1 MASRL
6 ESFFVSKPICDS
18 FMLPL
23 YFGSIIIVNMNM
35 KDELEKLSQELRTAP
50 ASEKAAIGAKYN
62 VLRKQYEE
70 HLRIEAQA
78 AKEREIQERLKSDP
92 LVDITN
98 PLVGRSLG
106 GPTFPQTPLSGGL
119 HPITAVM
126 RDVNEVFADMGFIIE
141 DGREIVTEYEC
152 FDSLNSPKNHPS
164 RDMQDTFWLSDHR
177 CLRTQTSAWQNYM
190 IKKYGPEFRA
200 ICPGRTY
207 RNENIDATHDTTF
220 FQVEG
225 MMIGADISI
234 ANLIYFM
241 KEALTAVFKKEI
253 NVRLRPGYFPFVE
266 PGFELDASC
275 IFCDGGCPICKHTGW
290 VEFCG
295 CGMIHPNVLREGGI
309 DPEKYQGF
317 AFGFGLTRLAMM
329 RYGVTDIRLFNGGNL
344 EFLGGVTGGAG
355 DVVTRKGGKS

>member
-1 MASRL
+1 
-6 ESFFVSKPICDS
+6 
-18 FMLPL
+18 
-23 YFGSIIIVNMNM
+23 M
-35 KDELEKLSQELRTAP
+35 KDELEKLSQQLRTAP

-62 VLRKQYEE
+62 VLRKAYEE
-70 HLRIEAQA
+70 QLRQEAA
-78 AKEREIQERLKSDP
+78 EAKERELKERLASDP
-92 LVDITN
+92 LIDITN
-98 PLVGRSLG
+98 PLFGYDTSCGRHIGSSPARSIL
-106 GPTFPQTPLSGGL
+106 PEQRGGL
-119 HPITAVM
+119 HPITEVM

-164 RDMQDTFWLSDHR
+164 RDMQDTFWLNDGR

-190 IKKYGPEFRA
+190 MKKYGPEFRA

-241 KEALTAVFKKEI
+241 KKALTAVFKKEI
-253 NVRLRPGYFPFVE
+253 DVRLRPGYFPFVE

-275 IFCDGGCPICKHTGW
+275 IFCEGGCPICKHTKW
-290 VEFCG
+290 IEFCG

-329 RYGVTDIRLFNGGNL
+329 RYGITDIRLFNGGNL
-344 EFLGGVTGGAG
+344 EFLGGA
-355 DVVTRKGGKS
+355 R